1 MKIPV
6 WEMAA
11 PAMVCVLLML
21 MAPLCTTRSTHIQA
35 TVLDDNSGSGD
46 NPGTSIPPSASVN
59 LGVSPTSGTIA
70 VNSVNGTSTSGNIFD
85 RIVNFFKEYMLLII
99 VVGSLVFVLLFI
111 ICAAVIVRQKH
122 KASAYYPSSFPKK
135 KYVDQNDRSG
145 GAKAF
150 NEVPEKAPETHP
162 EEPVDSSKQL
172 QADIL
177 AAAQNLKSPA
187 KVSMANGDGTKIE
200 DKPQKEQEE
209 GTKVEDNRQ
218 AAECVSKEQVAPQE
232 KAEPAKEMPAPSCAA
247 EMEAKGE
254 EPPSTE
260 EVQQAN
266 ESSPEEPKECPVAAD
281 PIVQTPEGEKQDV
294 SVPAAPDTSA
304 AGV

>member
-1 MKIPV
+1 
-6 WEMAA
+6 MAA
-11 PAMVCVLLML
+11 PATVCVLLML
-21 MAPLCTTRSTHIQA
+21 MAPLCITRSTRIQA

-46 NPGTSIPPSASVN
+46 NPGASIPSSASVN
-59 LGVSPTSGTIA
+59 LGVNPTSGTIA
-70 VNSVNGTSTSGNIFD
+70 VNFVNGTSTSINLFA

-111 ICAAVIVRQKH
+111 VCAAVIVRQKH

-150 NEVPEKAPETHP
+150 SEVPEKAPETHP

-187 KVSMANGDGTKIE
+187 KVCVANGDGTNIE
-200 DKPQKEQEE
+200 DKPPKEEEE
-209 GTKVEDNRQ
+209 GTKVEDDKLT
-218 AAECVSKEQVAPQE
+218 AECVSTEQAAPQE
-232 KAEPAKEMPAPSCAA
+232 NAEPAKETPAPNCTA
-247 EMEAKGE
+247 ETEAQGE

-260 EVQQAN
+260 EVQYVEQAS
-266 ESSPEEPKECPVAAD
+266 ESSPEELKECPGAAD
-281 PIVQTPEGEKQDV
+281 PVMQPPEGEKQDV
-294 SVPAAPDTSA
+294 SVPAAPDA
-304 AGV
+304 CAPAV

>member
-1 MKIPV
+1 IPV

-11 PAMVCVLLML
+11 PATVCLLLML
-21 MAPLCTTRSTHIQA
+21 MAPLCTTRSTLNQA
-35 TVLDDNSGSGD
+35 TVLDDHSGSGD
-46 NPGTSIPPSASVN
+46 NLGASILPSASVN
-59 LGVSPTSGTIA
+59 LGVNPTSGTIA
-70 VNSVNGTSTSGNIFD
+70 
-85 RIVNFFKEYMLLII
+85 YMLLII

-111 ICAAVIVRQKH
+111 VCAAAIVRQKH

-150 NEVPEKAPETHP
+150 SEVPEKAPETHT
-162 EEPVDSSKQL
+162 EEPMDSSKQL

-187 KVSMANGDGTKIE
+187 KVSMANGDETKIE
-200 DKPQKEQEE
+200 DKPPKEQEE
-209 GTKVEDNRQ
+209 GTKVEDDKQ
-218 AAECVSKEQVAPQE
+218 TAECVSKEEAAPQE
-232 KAEPAKEMPAPSCAA
+232 KAEPAKETPAPSCAA

-260 EVQQAN
+260 ESGCRC
-266 ESSPEEPKECPVAAD
+266 SSCQIKE
-281 PIVQTPEGEKQDV
+281 
-294 SVPAAPDTSA
+294 
-304 AGV
+304 

>member
-1 MKIPV
+1 
-6 WEMAA
+6 MAP
-11 PAMVCVLLML
+11 PATVCVLLML
-21 MAPLCTTRSTHIQA
+21 MVPLCTTRSTHNQA

-46 NPGTSIPPSASVN
+46 NPGASIPPSASVN
-59 LGVSPTSGTIA
+59 LGASPTSGTIA
-70 VNSVNGTSTSGNIFD
+70 VNSVNGTSTSINIFS
-85 RIVNFFKEYMLLII
+85 RIVTFFKEYMLLII

-111 ICAAVIVRQKH
+111 VCAAAIVRQKH

-200 DKPQKEQEE
+200 DKPPKEQEE
-209 GTKVEDNRQ
+209 GTEADDDRQ
-218 AAECVSKEQVAPQE
+218 TAQCVSKDQAPPQE
-232 KAEPAKEMPAPSCAA
+232 KAEPVKETPAPSCTA
-247 EMEAKGE
+247 ETEAKGE

-260 EVQQAN
+260 EDQPVQQAN
-266 ESSPEEPKECPVAAD
+266 ELLPEELKECPGAAD
-281 PIVQTPEGEKQDV
+281 PVMQTAEGEKQDV
-294 SVPAAPDTSA
+294 SVPAAPDTGA
-304 AGV
+304 ADV

>member
-1 MKIPV
+1 
-6 WEMAA
+6 MAA
-11 PAMVCVLLML
+11 PATVCVLLML
-21 MAPLCTTRSTHIQA
+21 MAPLCTTRSTRIQ
-35 TVLDDNSGSGD
+35 TSVLDDNSGSGD
-46 NPGTSIPPSASVN
+46 NPGASILPSASVN
-59 LGVSPTSGTIA
+59 LGVNPTSGTIA
-70 VNSVNGTSTSGNIFD
+70 VNSVNGTSTSINIFN

-111 ICAAVIVRQKH
+111 VCAAAIVRQKH

-150 NEVPEKAPETHP
+150 SEVPEKAPETHP
-162 EEPVDSSKQL
+162 EEPMDSSKQL

-200 DKPQKEQEE
+200 DKPPKEQEE
-209 GTKVEDNRQ
+209 GTKVEDDKQ
-218 AAECVSKEQVAPQE
+218 TAECVSKEEVAPQE
-232 KAEPAKEMPAPSCAA
+232 KAEPAKETPAPSCTA
-247 EMEAKGE
+247 ETEAKEE

-260 EVQQAN
+260 EVQHVQQAN
-266 ESSPEEPKECPVAAD
+266 ESLPEELKECPGAAD
-281 PIVQTPEGEKQDV
+281 PVMQTPEDEKQDV
-294 SVPAAPDTSA
+294 SVPAAPDTGA

>member
-1 MKIPV
+1 
-6 WEMAA
+6 MAA
-11 PAMVCVLLML
+11 SAMVCVLLML
-21 MAPLCTTRSTHIQA
+21 MAPLCTTRSTRIQA
-35 TVLDDNSGSGD
+35 TVLDDNGGSGD
-46 NPGTSIPPSASVN
+46 NPGTSIPPSASAN

-70 VNSVNGTSTSGNIFD
+70 VNSVNGTLTSVNIFN

-218 AAECVSKEQVAPQE
+218 TAECVSKEQVAPQE

-247 EMEAKGE
+247 ETETKGE

-294 SVPAAPDTSA
+294 SVPAAPDTSV